1 MNRRLAQVLALGLV
15 ILTAELAKAEE
26 RKDSF
31 EVSEFISYADF
42 APKTRLKG
50 NAGAG
55 LRLGYNFNSWLEG
68 ELSYHRSEN
77 AKFTKL
83 SAPSVDV
90 EEVQAVAILNWKRKG
105 KKFQTRFQPYMILGF
120 GHADYNPPAGEDF
133 RLASLLSRKEGLKT
147 TVYQKEAAH
156 EAGGST
162 EVWGFGS
169 KFYFNEALALR
180 LDLRLVRSID
190 SSFTNFE
197 PNLGLSFSLGGGPP
211 GKDSDG
217 DGVVDYQDD
226 CPGTPKGAV
235 VGDRGCPIDSD
246 GDGVPD
252 GIDQCPDTPKGVV
265 VDTKGC
271 PVDSDGDGV
280 PDGPDQCPNT
290 PKGAKVDEKGCPID
304 SDADGVPDG
313 IDQCPDTPKGAKV
326 DEKGC
331 PIDSDAD
338 GVPDGID
345 QCPDTPKGA
354 KVDEKGCPIDSD
366 ADGVPD
372 GIDQCPDTPP
382 GVKVDKKGCPL
393 VKPLF
398 EKDQRSIIL
407 KGVTFDSN
415 KATLTPESL
424 KILDDVAASLLS
436 YPGVRIEVKGYT
448 DSTGGPTRN
457 QKLSESRANA
467 VRDYLISKGVPA
479 ERIAARGYGQSN
491 PIATNATPEGRAQNR
506 RVELARV
513 D

>member
-77 AKFTKL
+77 AEFTKL

-252 GIDQCPDTPKGVV
+252 GIDQCPDTP
-265 VDTKGC
+265 
-271 PVDSDGDGV
+271 
-280 PDGPDQCPNT
+280 
-290 PKGAKVDEKGCPID
+290 
-304 SDADGVPDG
+304 
-313 IDQCPDTPKGAKV
+313 
-326 DEKGC
+326 
-331 PIDSDAD
+331 
-338 GVPDGID
+338 
-345 QCPDTPKGA
+345 
-354 KVDEKGCPIDSD
+354 
-366 ADGVPD
+366 
-372 GIDQCPDTPP
+372 P

-457 QKLSESRANA
+457 QKLSEARANA

>member
-68 ELSYHRSEN
+68 ELSNHRSEN
-77 AKFTKL
+77 AEYTKL

-90 EEVQAVAILNWKRKG
+90 EEVHAVAILNWKRKG

-120 GHADYNPPAGEDF
+120 GQAEYNPPAGEDF
-133 RLASLLSRKEGLKT
+133 RLASSLSREEGPKT
-147 TVYQKEAAH
+147 AVYQKEAAH

-180 LDLRLVRSID
+180 LGLRLVRSTD

-211 GKDSDG
+211 GTDSDG

-313 IDQCPDTPKGAKV
+313 IDQCPDTPKGAK
-326 DEKGC
+326 DDKTGC
-331 PIDSDAD
+331 A
-338 GVPDGID
+338 
-345 QCPDTPKGA
+345 
-354 KVDEKGCPIDSD
+354 
-366 ADGVPD
+366 
-372 GIDQCPDTPP
+372 
-382 GVKVDKKGCPL
+382 L

-398 EKDQRSIIL
+398 EQDQRSIIR
-407 KGVTFDSN
+407 KGVAFDSN
-415 KATLTPESL
+415 EATLAPEAR
-424 KILDDVAASLLS
+424 K
-436 YPGVRIEVKGYT
+436 
-448 DSTGGPTRN
+448 TR
-457 QKLSESRANA
+457 
-467 VRDYLISKGVPA
+467 DG
-479 ERIAARGYGQSN
+479 
-491 PIATNATPEGRAQNR
+491 
-506 RVELARV
+506 
-513 D
+513 